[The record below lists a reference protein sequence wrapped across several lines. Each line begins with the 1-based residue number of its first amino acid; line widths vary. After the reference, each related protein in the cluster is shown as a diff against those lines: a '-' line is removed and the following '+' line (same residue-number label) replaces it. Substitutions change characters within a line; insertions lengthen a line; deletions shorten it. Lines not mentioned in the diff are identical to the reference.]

1 MRRNFPGDDGRP
13 ARRAR
18 PHRSSPSRMV
28 VITVSPH
35 PSPAGS
41 TGPTRTFGVEEEL
54 LLVDAETL
62 EPAAVSR
69 SVVRDRDGHPAR
81 SGHWITTEL
90 QQEQI
95 EVACPPVTGLAD
107 QLTAIRQGRALL
119 DAAARRTGARAVAL
133 AAPVFP
139 ARPHLVPH
147 PRYEWLRDRFGL
159 VAVEQQTCGM
169 HVHVGVSDPAEGVA
183 VLDRIR
189 GWLPVL
195 LALSANSP
203 FWYGQDTGY
212 DSYRYQTWTRWP
224 TAGPD
229 ELLGTPEE
237 YDRRCEAL
245 LRSGVALDRGMLY
258 FDARLSARYPTVE
271 IRIADVCLEAEH
283 AAALAALSRALVETA
298 AAQWRAGAAAPPT
311 GVGQLRAW
319 SWQAGVAGVGGALVS
334 PVSGAPAPAAEVVAE
349 LVDLVRPV
357 LAEWGEAEQVEAAV
371 AGVLRDGSG
380 ARQQRAAFAAR
391 QDPHDVVRVALEA
404 THR

>member
-1 MRRNFPGDDGRP
+1 
-13 ARRAR
+13 
-18 PHRSSPSRMV
+18 MV
-28 VITVSPH
+28 VITVIPH
-35 PSPAGS
+35 PSPAGP

-54 LLVDAETL
+54 LLVDAGTL

-69 SVVRDRDGHPAR
+69 SVVRDQDEHPAR
-81 SGHWITTEL
+81 SGHRVFTEL

-95 EVACPPVTGLAD
+95 EVASPPVTGLAD
-107 QLTAIRQGRALL
+107 QLAAIRAGRALL
-119 DAAARRTGARAVAL
+119 DAAARRAGARVVAL
-133 AAPVFP
+133 ASPVFP
-139 ARPHLVPH
+139 TRPHLVPH
-147 PRYEWLRDRFGL
+147 PRYEWLRERFGL
-159 VAVEQQTCGM
+159 VADEQLTCGL
-169 HVHVGVSDPAEGVA
+169 HVHVGISDRGEGVA

-212 DSYRYQTWTRWP
+212 SSYRYQTWTRWP

-229 ELLGTPEE
+229 ELLGTPQE

-271 IRIADVCLEAEH
+271 IRVADVCLDAEH
-283 AAALAALSRALVETA
+283 AAVLAALARALVETTA
-298 AAQWRAGAAAPPT
+298 RQWRRGATAPRT

-319 SWQAGVAGVGGALVS
+319 SWQAGAAGVGGALVS

-349 LVDLVRPV
+349 LLDLVHPV
-357 LAEWGEAEQVEAAV
+357 LAEWGEAEQVEAVV

-380 ARQQRAAFAAR
+380 ARRQRAAFAAR
-391 QDPHDVVRVALEA
+391 QDPHDVVRTALEA

>member
-1 MRRNFPGDDGRP
+1 
-13 ARRAR
+13 
-18 PHRSSPSRMV
+18 MV

-35 PSPAGS
+35 PSPAGP

-54 LLVDAETL
+54 LLVDARTL
-62 EPAAVSR
+62 EPAAVSPG
-69 SVVRDRDGHPAR
+69 VVRDHGGSPAP
-81 SGHWITTEL
+81 SGHRICTEL

-107 QLTAIRQGRALL
+107 QLAAVRRGRALL
-119 DAAARRTGARAVAL
+119 DAAARRAGARVVAL
-133 AAPVFP
+133 ASPVFP
-139 ARPHLVPH
+139 ARPHLVPQ
-147 PRYEWLRDRFGL
+147 PRYAWLRERFGL
-159 VAVEQQTCGM
+159 VAAEQLTCGL
-169 HVHVGVSDPAEGVA
+169 HVHVGVAGPDEGVA

-203 FWYGQDTGY
+203 FWYGQDTGFA
-212 DSYRYQTWTRWP
+212 SYRYQTWTRWP

-229 ELLGTPEE
+229 ELLGTAQE

-271 IRIADVCLEAEH
+271 IRVADVCLEAEH
-283 AAALAALSRALVETA
+283 AAVLAALVRALVETA
-298 AAQWRAGAAAPPT
+298 ARQWQAGAAAPRI

-319 SWQAGVAGVGGALVS
+319 SWQAGAAGVEGALIS
-334 PVSGAPAPAAEVVAE
+334 PGSGAPAPAAEVVAQ
-349 LVDLVRPV
+349 LLDLVRPV
-357 LAEWGEAEQVEAAV
+357 LAQWGEAGQVEAVV
-371 AGVLRDGSG
+371 AGILRDGSG
-380 ARQQRAAFAAR
+380 ARRQRAAFAAR
-391 QDPHDVVRVALEA
+391 QDPRDVVRAALEA